1 MDAERLQVYAYAT
14 APEAADYVTIMRRLT
29 ATLLAEWSAQD
40 LIERGLEVRPEIA
53 DSRLRYLA
61 AHGNLIESPREVRV
75 SSIAEYQRQPARYSV
90 TAVGAVVHRQVEEV
104 LAASG
109 GAREVPRELLEA
121 VAAGIDRLV
130 HGAHAEGDLSGRE
143 LAELVS
149 TIFLQFEA
157 FATAIADFYSYVGAV
172 LARPDLDGDEWLGFK
187 ALLLDYLETIV
198 RSVAL
203 HTPAIRR
210 GIARLDPMLDDIL
223 LRVDAIDPQLNE
235 LRSAAGADI
244 DRARGRSRP
253 DWEELRAWFG
263 EDGDRHAGAAQLR
276 AAAGRAVGTLLVHL
290 KRLNAAGT
298 REESM
303 RRHLL
308 RLAGWF
314 GAASPA
320 DAHDLFTAAFRLHGA
335 RHFGVVLDDEV
346 GALVPATASWW
357 TAPTAPVPV
366 SLIERGDRT
375 SRGRTVRVADHS
387 AQRARLLAGRQRAEV
402 ARRGAIGELAAAADR
417 LPEVR
422 LSPDAFGVVL
432 ELLASAAADRDGHT
446 GRLVDSGIELRLEQA
461 DADHT
466 TVIRST
472 SGSLTLHGQRPVL
485 IVASRPTAEA
495 SA

>member
-130 HGAHAEGDLSGRE
+130 HGAHAEGDLSGRD

-276 AAAGRAVGTLLVHL
+276 AAAGRAVGTLLIHL

-366 SLIERGDRT
+366 SLIAARRSHLERTDGPRC
-375 SRGRTVRVADHS
+375 RP
-387 AQRARLLAGRQRAEV
+387 RARSEQGSSPVGNGRRLCGAAPSASWRPPRTGCPRCGCRPTRSVSSSNSSPRPRPIARATLV
-402 ARRGAIGELAAAADR
+402 ALSIVGSSSGSSKPTPTTPLSSGARRDR
-417 LPEVR
+417 
-422 LSPDAFGVVL
+422 
-432 ELLASAAADRDGHT
+432 
-446 GRLVDSGIELRLEQA
+446 
-461 DADHT
+461 
-466 TVIRST
+466 
-472 SGSLTLHGQRPVL
+472 
-485 IVASRPTAEA
+485 SRCTANA
-495 SA
+495 RC